1 MGILEKIVE
10 NKRKEIVRD
19 CAYRS
24 LLRDMILERKK
35 YINFEKSLVSCRTR
49 VIAEVKRAS
58 PSTGDIKN
66 VSSVEQ
72 AKLYQ
77 SAGAVAISVLTDK
90 EFFKGS
96 LEDLIQVRK
105 AVDLPLLRKDFIID
119 PIQLEEAKAFGA
131 DIVLLIVRI
140 LEESLLKDLID
151 YAKELGLSSLVEVFD
166 IKEAEKA
173 IKAGA
178 NIIGINNRD
187 LDTFQVDINKSKT
200 LGPKIKQMGAR
211 FVIAESGIESREQI
225 LELENSGIDAFL
237 IGTSLMRS
245 EDPVRKLR
253 ELLGFCYN

>member
-35 YINFEKSLVSCRTR
+35 YLDFEKSLVSCRTR

-58 PSTGDIKN
+58 PSAGDIKN

-105 AVDLPLLRKDFIID
+105 AIDLPLLRKDFIID

-140 LEESLLKDLID
+140 LEEPLLKDLID

-200 LGPKIKQMGAR
+200 LGPKIKEMGAK

-237 IGTSLMRS
+237 IGTSLMKS
-245 EDPVRKLR
+245 EDPTKKLR
-253 ELLGFCYN
+253 ELLGFCFN